1 MFFVD
6 STYRDSGGQISDI
19 AVLRRARF
27 IRVLAPNPAW
37 ALPFV
42 PSIPY
47 LYPQIILH
55 RDYLSLQGGLM
66 ILAFVLVIIYFPDK
80 PKYAPTA
87 SAVTARL
94 NVKQV
99 GAVTC

>member
-27 IRVLAPNPAW
+27 IRVLAPNPAQ
-37 ALPFV
+37 APPFV
-42 PSIPY
+42 P
-47 LYPQIILH
+47 LAQIILH

-99 GAVTC
+99 GAYTLY

>member
-19 AVLRRARF
+19 AVLRRAWF

-42 PSIPY
+42 PTPCSNY
-47 LYPQIILH
+47 TPQG
-55 RDYLSLQGGLM
+55 LSL
-66 ILAFVLVIIYFPDK
+66 
-80 PKYAPTA
+80 
-87 SAVTARL
+87 TARWSDDPGL
-94 NVKQV
+94 CTGDNLLP
-99 GAVTC
+99 